1 MVTRGFLSSGK
12 TKKSKV
18 IPTSRFT
25 SDFSEAT
32 KSEFRIKLNS
42 LQPTVSEAQ
51 EIIYQFF
58 IDLVRDSSPEVAL
71 AEFKHLF
78 IEPVPSANTEAIW
91 ALKIV
96 IESQNE
102 TEFKNLFKRC
112 CYIIL
117 NNWVGRRNYQITQDL
132 IQLVS
137 NWQNHHLPS
146 DNHFQ
151 QMRAWLASFVNSQD
165 YREIKLFVSR
175 YDENCVQTNWTE
187 RYTSFLLAP
196 QYVDEK
202 NPIEQRQAAQK
213 FSKQLKEKFKFELA
227 LYTAHAQAGD
237 FKDSAFENP
246 TVLGDEVLLL
256 IKNIVARR
264 GLLSYASL
272 AKTFLAQIKDINY
285 KEFKKSLLIYLFHS
299 TEKETPLVKT
309 LKTLILKK
317 VDNLYET
324 YDAET
329 INNSLILMT
338 CNKVIKILTLEKV
351 GSPSPV
357 FTLLVSQNNPLT
369 LAVMLL
375 KLVLISP
382 NSRTHLEVCIALL
395 IGHYQKKA
403 PDKCQ
408 GFIKFLEICKIA
420 LTIYAENVQYNLVK
434 MSANDRT
441 NPEVV
446 DLDTYRV
453 FSLHKSP
460 PKKE

>member
-12 TKKSKV
+12 TKKSKAL
-18 IPTSRFT
+18 PNSMLKN
-25 SDFSEAT
+25 DFSEAT
-32 KSEFRIKLNS
+32 QGEFRIKLNS
-42 LQPTVSEAQ
+42 LQPNISEAQ

-58 IDLVRDSSPEVAL
+58 IELVQQSYPDVVL

-78 IEPVPSANTEAIW
+78 IEPVPSANAEAIW
-91 ALKIV
+91 ALKII

-102 TEFKNLFKRC
+102 LEFKNLFKRC
-112 CYIIL
+112 CYILL

-132 IQLVS
+132 IELVS
-137 NWQNHHLPS
+137 NWENYHLPS
-146 DNHFQ
+146 GNHFQ
-151 QMRAWLASFVNSQD
+151 QMRVWLASFVNSQD
-165 YREIKLFVSR
+165 YQEIKLFVSR
-175 YDENCVQTNWTE
+175 YDENRIETNWTE

-196 QYVDEK
+196 QYMDER

-213 FSKQLKEKFKFELA
+213 FSKQLKEQFKFELA
-227 LYTAHAQAGD
+227 LYTAHAQAAD
-237 FKDSAFENP
+237 LKDSTFQNP
-246 TVLGDEVLLL
+246 TILGDEVLLL

-272 AKTFLAQIKDINY
+272 AKTFLSQIRDINY
-285 KEFKKSLLIYLFHS
+285 KDFKKSLLAYLFHS
-299 TEKETPLVKT
+299 EKDTPLVKT
-309 LKTLILKK
+309 LKTLLVKK

-324 YDAET
+324 YDSET

-338 CNKVIKILTLEKV
+338 CNKVIKLLTLEKV

-357 FTLLVSQNNPLT
+357 FTLLVAQDNPLT

-395 IGHYQKKA
+395 IGHYKRKA

-434 MSANDRT
+434 MSNGQT
-441 NPEVV
+441 NPNLA
-446 DLDTYRV
+446 DLDAYRV